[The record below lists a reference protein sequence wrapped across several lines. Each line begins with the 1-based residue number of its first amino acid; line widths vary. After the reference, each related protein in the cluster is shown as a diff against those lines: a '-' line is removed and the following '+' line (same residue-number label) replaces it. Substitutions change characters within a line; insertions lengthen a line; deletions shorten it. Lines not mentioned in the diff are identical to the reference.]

1 MRASNKQSK
10 HVRHV
15 VLMSASPS
23 AIGHL
28 SCYSGKTWR
37 KHKWPKHP
45 HHTYDQKPTKHTW
58 RLSGC
63 LMIQAFSTCSLTC
76 HPWRTKSCSKHLQ
89 APSWELDY
97 GPMDLW
103 TDCKCQSASR
113 YTTFLRVGSCSFGDF
128 EFPHFPPA
136 NIVQLRT
143 FFNLQLIVI
152 RFQVDVKQICRF

>member
-23 AIGHL
+23 VVGHL

-45 HHTYDQKPTKHTW
+45 HHTYDQKPTKHPW

-103 TDCKCQSASR
+103 TYGLTVNVKVLVAIPPFYEWALAASVILNFP
-113 YTTFLRVGSCSFGDF
+113 TSPLPTLSNCALFLISSWLSSDF
-128 EFPHFPPA
+128 
-136 NIVQLRT
+136 
-143 FFNLQLIVI
+143 
-152 RFQVDVKQICRF
+152 K